1 MLEIKT
7 GNSNFKMNLSEEL
20 SEYLFTILVSTTS
33 NTVAQMKIYKP
44 ENTSEH
50 PTREIEKLVYNAVNS
65 VEGEVACTSKNV
77 IEEAVKEM
85 DIISESL
92 DTKSDY
98 ITAHKP
104 IKKEVEEEVEEKP
117 KRLVVTVCPKCGRR
131 HTVYFNGNRIKCL
144 CGHYIDFTDDE
155 LIDGSYKCHH
165 CNEGTGKFKV
175 LGQIDS
181 ISCVNCKGGIMLD
194 YDTKTG
200 TYKQVY

>member
-7 GNSNFKMNLSEEL
+7 KNSNFKMNLSEEL

-44 ENTSEH
+44 ENTTEH
-50 PTREIEKLVYNAVNS
+50 PIKEIERLVYNAVNS
-65 VEGEVACTSKNV
+65 AEEEVACTSKNA
-77 IEEAVKEM
+77 IEEVIKEM
-85 DIISESL
+85 DNVSENL

-98 ITAHKP
+98 ITAPKP
-104 IKKEVEEEVEEKP
+104 IKNEVAEEIEEKP

-144 CGHYIDFTDDE
+144 CGHYIDFSDDE
-155 LIDGSYKCHH
+155 LVDGSYKCHH
-165 CNEGTGKFKV
+165 CNEGSGKFKV

-181 ISCVNCKGGIMLD
+181 ISCVKCKGGILLD
-194 YDTKTG
+194 YDTESG